1 MIFLKIYQFFI
12 KNKPAY
18 FLTLVL
24 SFVVVSWLASGIHLE
39 EDISKI
45 LPADEK
51 LSKLNQVFRESKFA
65 DQLILR
71 VGLKD
76 STKSE
81 PDSLVAYADVLL
93 PAMEKSVRPYIKSI
107 QSGTDANDAMA
118 LVKYIQD
125 HLPYYLEEEDYQ
137 RLDSLIAPQ
146 TIHQTLQ
153 QNIRTLSS
161 PIGMAMGEIIS
172 RDPVGISY
180 PALRNLEKLNA
191 DDNLEIYN
199 GYLLSKDHRDL
210 IIMIT
215 PAFPPGNTGQNA
227 LFLRGLDSLIHHYTI
242 YGFSHIDAGYFG
254 ATAVST
260 GNALQ
265 LRKDAL
271 LTQGITVLFLV
282 LFFAFYFRKK
292 RAPFLILLPVAFGA
306 LFSLAAIRL
315 IDGSI
320 SVIALGA
327 GSIVLGIAVNY
338 SLHVFNHYRHVRNM
352 ETVINDLSLPM
363 TVGGFTTIAGFLSL
377 QFTDSA
383 MLADLGL
390 FAAFSLIGAALA
402 SLIFLPPLTAERNH
416 LPVTVNKSKSWI
428 DRFSGYRFEYNRWLV
443 LGIIVLT
450 IIFSFYAGKAGFES
464 EMMNMNYMSPALRSN
479 ESKINRINAD
489 ALQSVYL
496 VTEGRTVEDALR
508 RNERKQRVLDSLVK
522 SGTIRKY
529 AGISSA
535 MISDSLRDTRIDQ
548 WNKFWN
554 ADKKQLLF
562 SNLESAGKQLGYSTA
577 AFDDFRRMISKDYSL
592 PDTSNGN
599 FIAGAALNGYLVQT
613 PDHVS
618 LYSLIKV
625 APGKRNEVYTALGDS
640 GGQVVMDKQ
649 YITSRLVEI
658 VNKDFTRIALITSI
672 LVFVVLL
679 ITYGR
684 IELALV
690 AFIPMVITWI
700 WILGI
705 MGMAGL
711 KFNIV
716 NIIISAL
723 IFALGDDYSLFIMD
737 GLVNEYRAGKKTLA
751 SFKSSIVLSAL
762 TTITGLGVLIF
773 AKHPALRSIAVI
785 SIIGIASV
793 ALIAQVM
800 IPFFFSLIIRNR
812 VAKKFF
818 PWTFSGFLTSV
829 FAFTYFVLGC
839 ILCTILGL
847 LLYLFKPFGK
857 EQVKLFY
864 HRAISRYCWSVMYI
878 MGNHKKQIFNSSNEN
893 FNKPGVLIA
902 NHQSFLD
909 ILCMIMLYP
918 KLILFTNKWVWNSPV
933 FGAVVRMAD
942 YFPVARGVENGIDQ
956 IAERVKQGYSVVIF
970 PEGTRTPDGVMKR
983 FHKGAFYLAEQLN
996 LDIIPVVI
1004 HGTGYT
1010 MTKGDFLLKNGQ
1022 ITLKILPRIAPDDAR
1037 FGEGYT
1043 ERAKLIG
1050 RYFRSAYAELKTEIE
1065 TPGYFREKLKY
1076 NFIYKGPVLEWYMRI
1091 KTKLEKNYKAFHE
1104 IVPQKGKILDIGC
1117 GYGFMSYMLAF
1128 SAAERNI
1135 TGIDYDDDKIST
1147 ARHCF
1152 SRNEEINFETADVM
1166 QFRFERYDCIILAD
1180 ILHYLQPEQQ
1190 KLVLEKCIQHL
1201 NAGGTIVIRDG
1212 NKELVEKH
1220 RGTVITEFF
1229 STKLI
1234 GFNKTSALGLSFLS
1248 GEMVRELARNHGLQI
1263 TEIDQTKYTSN
1274 MLFILK
1280 KEKDVNYASF

>member
-1 MIFLKIYQFFI
+1 M

-18 FLTLVL
+18 FLALVL

-39 EDISKI
+39 EDISRI

-65 DQLILR
+65 DQLVLR
-71 VGLKD
+71 IGLKD
-76 STKSE
+76 STKTE

-93 PAMEKSVRPYIKSI
+93 PAIDKSIRPYIKSI
-107 QSGTDANDAMA
+107 QSAADPEDAIA
-118 LVKYIQD
+118 LVKDIQD
-125 HLPYYLEEEDYQ
+125 HLPYYLEENDYQ
-137 RLDSLIAPQ
+137 RLDSLITPDA
-146 TIHQTLQ
+146 IHQTLQ

-161 PIGMAMGEIIS
+161 PMGMAMGEVIS

-191 DDNLEIYN
+191 DDNLELYN
-199 GYLLSKDHRDL
+199 GYLVSKDHRDL
-210 IIMIT
+210 MVMIT
-215 PAFPPGNTGQNA
+215 PSFPPGNTGQNA
-227 LFLRGLDSLIHHYTI
+227 LFLRGLDSLINHYHAN
-242 YGFSHIDAGYFG
+242 GFSHIDAGYFG

-265 LRKDAL
+265 LRKDAM
-271 LTQGITVLFLV
+271 LTQGITLLFLV
-282 LFFAFYFRKK
+282 LFFAFYFRKR
-292 RAPFLILLPVAFGA
+292 RAPLLILLPVAFGA

-352 ETVINDLSLPM
+352 ETVISDLTLPM

-402 SLIFLPPLTAERNH
+402 SLIFLPPLAAEKNH
-416 LPVTVNKSKSWI
+416 QPVTVNKSKSWI

-443 LGIIVLT
+443 LGIIALT
-450 IIFSFYAGKAGFES
+450 ILFSFYAGKAGFES
-464 EMMNMNYMSPALRSN
+464 EMMNMNYMSSTLRKS
-479 ESKINRINAD
+479 ESQISRINAD

-496 VTEGRTVEDALR
+496 VTEGKTLEEALR
-508 RNERKQRVLDSLVK
+508 RSEKKQSVLDSLVK
-522 SGTIRKY
+522 NGTVRKY
-529 AGISSA
+529 AGLSSA
-535 MISDSLRDTRIDQ
+535 MISDSLRKTRVAR
-548 WNKFWN
+548 WNTFW
-554 ADKKQLLF
+554 DEKKKQSLF
-562 SNLESAGKQLGYSTA
+562 RQLDKEGKSLGYNPTA
-577 AFDDFRRMISKDYSL
+577 FEQFRELLSKDYTI
-592 PDTSNGN
+592 PDTNSRNY
-599 FIAGAALNGYLVQT
+599 ISDAALSGYLAQT

-618 LYSLIKV
+618 LYTLIKV
-625 APGKRNEVYTALGDS
+625 APGKRAEIYAALGES
-640 GGQVVMDKQ
+640 EGQVVMDKQ

-812 VAKKFF
+812 VAKKYF
-818 PWTFSGFLTSV
+818 PWTFTGFLTSV

-839 ILCTILGL
+839 ILCTLLGL
-847 LLYLFKPFGK
+847 VLYLFKPFGK
-857 EQVKLFY
+857 EKVKLFY
-864 HRAISRYCWSVMYI
+864 HRVISKYCWSVMYI
-878 MGNHKKQIFNSSNEN
+878 MGNHEKKIFNTTNED
-893 FNKPGVLIA
+893 FKKPAVLIA

-909 ILCMIMLYP
+909 ILCMIMLHP

-942 YFPVARGVENGIDQ
+942 YFPVARGVENGIGQ
-956 IAERVKQGYSVVIF
+956 IAERVKEGYSVVIF

-983 FHKGAFYLAEQLN
+983 FHKGAFFLAEQLN

-1022 ITLKILPRIAPDDAR
+1022 ISLKILPRITPDDNR
-1037 FGEGYT
+1037 FGQGYA

-1050 RYFRSAYAELKTEIE
+1050 RFFRSEFANLKAEIE
-1065 TPGYFREKLKY
+1065 TPDYFREKLKY

-1091 KTKLEKNYKAFHE
+1091 KTRLEKNYKSFNE
-1104 IVPQKGKILDIGC
+1104 IVPKKGKILDVGC

-1128 SAAERNI
+1128 SSAEREI
-1135 TGIDYDDDKIST
+1135 TGIDFDDDKIST

-1152 SRNEEINFETADVM
+1152 SRNEEINFETADIM
-1166 QFRFERYDCIILAD
+1166 QFRFGNYDCIILAD
-1180 ILHYLQPEQQ
+1180 MLHYLQPGQQ
-1190 KLVLEKCIQHL
+1190 KLILEKCIRQL
-1201 NAGGTIVIRDG
+1201 NVRGTIVIRDG

-1220 RGTVITEFF
+1220 KGTVLTEFF

-1234 GFNKTSALGLSFLS
+1234 GFNKTSAKGLSFLS
-1248 GEMVRELARNHGLQI
+1248 GEMVRELARNYGLQI
-1263 TEIDQTKYTSN
+1263 TEIDETKYTSN

-1280 KEKDVNYASF
+1280 KEKDVNYASV